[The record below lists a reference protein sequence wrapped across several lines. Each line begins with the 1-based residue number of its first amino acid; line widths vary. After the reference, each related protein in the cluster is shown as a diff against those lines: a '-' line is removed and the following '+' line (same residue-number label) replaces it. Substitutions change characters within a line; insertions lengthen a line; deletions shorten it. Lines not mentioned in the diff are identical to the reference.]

1 VTLSHEQLQ
10 RAAAESG
17 FAVESYEK
25 VHVLVRLLN
34 GVRGHPFLGP
44 RMALK
49 GGTALNLF
57 VLDLPRLSVDI
68 DLNYVGAP
76 DRETMLAEK
85 PRVETAIHR
94 VAGREGLT
102 VRRVPTEHAGGK
114 WRMSYLSAS
123 GRSGTIELDV
133 NFMLRTPL
141 WPAVARDSHPIGG
154 SKAERILV
162 LDEHELAAGKLA
174 ALVARSASRDLFDA
188 RELLRRPA
196 IDAAKLRLGF
206 VIYGAVN
213 RVDWREI
220 GVDRVVT
227 TAADVDAQL
236 APMLRL
242 DVRPP
247 KKAVTAWTDALVTE
261 TRDLMSKV
269 LPLQAHEIEFLDRLN
284 GQGDIAPE
292 LLTGDSAMRAIIANH
307 PGIRWKSKNVKKH
320 FGLAVEGEGEPF
332 E

>member
-10 RAAAESG
+10 RAAAKSG

-25 VHVLVRLLN
+25 VHVLVRLLE
-34 GVRGHPFLGP
+34 GVRGHPFLGS

-76 DRETMLAEK
+76 DRATMLAER
-85 PRVETAIHR
+85 PRVETAIQQ

-114 WRMSYLSAS
+114 WRLTYTSAS
-123 GRSGTIELDV
+123 GRPGTIELDV

-141 WPAVARDSHPIGG
+141 WPASARDSHPIGG

-162 LDEHELAAGKLA
+162 LEEHELAAGKLA

-188 RELLRRPA
+188 RALLRRPM
-196 IDAAKLRLGF
+196 DPAKLRLGF
-206 VIYGAVN
+206 VLYGGVN
-213 RVDWREI
+213 RVDWRAI
-220 GVDRVVT
+220 AVDRVAT

-236 APMLRL
+236 VPMLRL
-242 DVRPP
+242 DVRPAR
-247 KKAVTAWTDALVTE
+247 KDITAWTEALVSE

-292 LLTGDSAMRAIIANH
+292 LLTSDSGMRAIISNH
-307 PGIRWKSKNVKKH
+307 PGIRWKAMNVKKH
-320 FGLAVEGEGEPF
+320 FGLAVDDAAEPS